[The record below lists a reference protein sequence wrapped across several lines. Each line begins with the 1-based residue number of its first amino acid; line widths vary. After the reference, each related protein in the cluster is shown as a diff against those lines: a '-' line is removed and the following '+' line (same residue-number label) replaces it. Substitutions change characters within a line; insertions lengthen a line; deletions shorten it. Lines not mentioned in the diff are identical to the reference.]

1 MTKAEFAEYLAEQ
14 MGTNKAEASRWVE
27 VIEGIHSNIRNE
39 DGVRLSGLGTFS
51 RTKRSARTGRNPQTG
66 AEIKIPA
73 RWAPVFKAGSQLKET
88 VQKAK
93 KRSDQ

>member
-14 MGTNKAEASRWVE
+14 MDTNKAEASRWVE
-27 VIEGIHSNIRNE
+27 AFIEGIHSNIRDE

-93 KRSDQ
+93 KKK

>member
-1 MTKAEFAEYLAEQ
+1 MNKSAFTEYLAEQ
-14 MGTNKAEASRWVE
+14 MESTKAEAARWLE
-27 VIEGIHSNIRNE
+27 AVIEGIHKNINE
-39 DGVRLSGLGTFS
+39 EEGVKISGLGNFS

-88 VQKAK
+88 VQK
-93 KRSDQ
+93 KR

>member
-27 VIEGIHSNIRNE
+27 AFIEGIHSNIRDE

-93 KRSDQ
+93 KKK

>member
-14 MGTNKAEASRWVE
+14 MDTNKAEASRWVE
-27 VIEGIHSNIRNE
+27 AFIEGINSNIRDE

-73 RWAPVFKAGSQLKET
+73 RWAPVFKA
-88 VQKAK
+88 
-93 KRSDQ
+93 